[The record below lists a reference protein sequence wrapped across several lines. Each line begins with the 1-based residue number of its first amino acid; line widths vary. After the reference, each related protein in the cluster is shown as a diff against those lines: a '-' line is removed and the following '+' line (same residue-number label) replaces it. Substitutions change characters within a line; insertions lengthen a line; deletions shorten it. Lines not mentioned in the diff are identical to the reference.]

1 MSATPGPPAAAS
13 GLRHCTSCLAG
24 CAVIFAATWLVY
36 GRAAGFGYVG
46 IDDVEY
52 VVNTAPVREGLTREG
67 ISWAFTTFRF
77 SNWHPLTWLSYMLD
91 VSLFGD
97 APGPKHAVNIFLHAC
112 NSVLAAA
119 LVFRVVPARRH
130 VVALLAGLSFA
141 VHPLHVESVAWVAER
156 KDVLCAFFYFVALH
170 LHLGFVQRATVSRYL
185 LLQAACALALMA
197 KPMAVTLPV
206 ALLLLDYWPGGRL
219 RAVAGGNVRV
229 LPRRLFGL
237 LLEKAPVILMAAAVC
252 VLTIMAQQDAVA
264 SATSVPFA
272 HRLQNAVM
280 SYVTYLRQMI
290 LPTGLAPLYP
300 LRPIDTF
307 TQFLPALAVLSS
319 LVAVVVY
326 RWRVAP
332 WWLAGMLF
340 FLLTLLPVIG
350 LMQVGV
356 QAHADRYMYIPSLGL
371 LLAGGCSLSR
381 LSGAWAQRILPA
393 CWLVLAFHA
402 SLAWI
407 QVGYWASDY
416 MAYSRILDIT
426 PRSWEAHVGLSGVYL
441 ARGDTGSAESH
452 AREALAI
459 DSENGFVQAA
469 LGNLYLARRD
479 NDGALAAFGR
489 AHALRPAWQLPMVNI
504 GVAMEREGHF
514 SEALQWYCKALAVDG
529 AMDGVSGRI
538 ARLRAKGAG
547 GGGDACEHP

>member
-1 MSATPGPPAAAS
+1 MSAAPEQPTAAS
-13 GLRHCTSCLAG
+13 RLRHCTPWLAG
-24 CAVIFAATWLVY
+24 CAAICAATWLVY
-36 GRAAGFGYVG
+36 SRAAGFGYVG

-52 VVNTAPVREGLTREG
+52 VVNTAPVREGLTREN
-67 ISWAFTTFRF
+67 IAWAFTTFRF

-97 APGPKHAVNIFLHAC
+97 APGPKHVVNILLHAC
-112 NSVLAAA
+112 NSVLVAA
-119 LVFRVVPARRH
+119 LVFRVVSARRNAL
-130 VVALLAGLSFA
+130 ALLAGLSFA

-156 KDVLCAFFYFVALH
+156 KDVLCAFFYFLALH
-170 LHLGFVQRATVSRYL
+170 LHLDLVRRPGASRYI
-185 LLQAACALALMA
+185 LLQAACALALLA

-206 ALLLLDYWPGGRL
+206 ALLLLDYWPGRRCGVGDGGGARALLRTLFRL
-219 RAVAGGNVRV
+219 V
-229 LPRRLFGL
+229 
-237 LLEKAPVILMAAAVC
+237 LEKTPVILMAAAVC
-252 VLTIMAQQDAVA
+252 FLTIVAQQDAVA
-264 SATSVPFA
+264 STTSVPIT
-272 HRLQNAVM
+272 HRLQNVVI
-280 SYVTYLRQMI
+280 SYVTYLRQAI

-300 LRPIDTF
+300 LRPIDTVR
-307 TQFLPALAVLSS
+307 QFLPALCVLSAF
-319 LVAVVVY
+319 VGVVV
-326 RWRVAP
+326 WRRRIAP
-332 WWLAGMLF
+332 WWVAGMLF

-371 LLAGGCSLSR
+371 LLAGCCSLAT
-381 LSGAWAQRILPA
+381 LSGAWAKRILLG

-416 MAYSRILDIT
+416 MAYSRILDVT

-459 DSENGFVQAA
+459 DSENEFVQAT

-504 GVAMEREGHF
+504 AVAMERAGRF
-514 SEALQWYCKALAVDG
+514 PEALQWYCKALAIDG
-529 AMDGVSGRI
+529 AMDGIAERI
-538 ARLRAKGAG
+538 ARVRAQVAG
-547 GGGDACEHP
+547 GRGDGCEPP